1 MRKILMLVVM
11 VVMAVVAMAQTPNK
25 ISYQAVVRDGQ
36 NRLVTNTNVSVQVQI
51 GTSYSET
58 FSVTTNANGL
68 VSLQIPTDAHQTDFN
83 GINWATTNTITTTI
97 TIVSTSEAMTS
108 TVPVTAVPYALYA
121 NNVNPAAFDVIYDK
135 IYADSLA
142 LAGAINTVDAKFDNY
157 MDSLAVIRTVAD
169 TAAALRSAMPD
180 AQVQSDW
187 TETNTSSKAYILHK
201 PILMDSATVMQ
212 RISDTAGAVRGE
224 VDAKLTEYTKT
235 ADLANQIAGQISDT
249 ADAVRGE
256 VDAKLTEYTK
266 TADLANQIADQI
278 SDTADA
284 VRGEVDTKLADYTK
298 TADLANQIAGQISDT
313 ADAVRGEVDA
323 KLADYLDSVAV
334 LKHIADTAAALRA
347 AMPASQLNADWTEI
361 DPDSKAFILHKPII
375 MDSLAVIR
383 TVADTA
389 GNIRTAMNTM
399 KEKLQENI
407 DSTSANVRS
416 ALIDTAAAL
425 RAAMP
430 EVGEG
435 KYSLVNPKTGA
446 VVGTILVNAN
456 DSTGIVLPGNPLT
469 LKFKRNGNE
478 LVAYNAFGGYDF
490 PDVDMSDTSYVIDL
504 KDTITT
510 QAIVKYIL
518 AARADT
524 YVNDIDSISR
534 AFRTN
539 VDVKNAIYDTIKAIA
554 MRHEQDALDI
564 ALYYFNNISAT
575 QMRQILDQ
583 LTAASVQNFIDKL
596 NSVLTQADVN
606 NFIDALSHSITPT
619 QVEYLLNALNN
630 KVTPAQVND
639 FIDALDAAA
648 AHTGTAA
655 WQLKKRLHDYIYSVA
670 HE

>member
-68 VSLQIPTDAHQTDFN
+68 VSLQIPTDAHQPDFN

-97 TIVSTSEAMTS
+97 TVGSEVLNS
-108 TVPVTAVPYALYA
+108 TVPVSAVPYALYA
-121 NNVNPAAFDVIYDK
+121 NSLNPDVLDTLVSENELTVILENYYTK
-135 IYADSLA
+135 IGVDTL
-142 LAGAINTVDAKFDNY
+142 LGAK
-157 MDSLAVIRTVAD
+157 AD
-169 TAAALRSAMPD
+169 TSALNALTNNVYTKAEADELLGAKADTSALN
-180 AQVQSDW
+180 AL
-187 TETNTSSKAYILHK
+187 TNNVYTKAEADELLGAKVDTSTL
-201 PILMDSATVMQ
+201 ATTLE
-212 RISDTAGAVRGE
+212 DY
-224 VDAKLTEYTKT
+224 YTKT
-235 ADLANQIAGQISDT
+235 G
-249 ADAVRGE
+249 
-256 VDAKLTEYTK
+256 
-266 TADLANQIADQI
+266 
-278 SDTADA
+278 
-284 VRGEVDTKLADYTK
+284 VDTMLA
-298 TADLANQIAGQISDT
+298 
-313 ADAVRGEVDA
+313 A
-323 KLADYLDSVAV
+323 K
-334 LKHIADTAAALRA
+334 ADTSDIHDATVTFYKPDNTELT
-347 AMPASQLNADWTEI
+347 SFTLNTENNQ
-361 DPDSKAFILHKPII
+361 D
-375 MDSLAVIR
+375 V
-383 TVADTA
+383 
-389 GNIRTAMNTM
+389 
-399 KEKLQENI
+399 
-407 DSTSANVRS
+407 
-416 ALIDTAAAL
+416 
-425 RAAMP
+425 
-430 EVGEG
+430 
-435 KYSLVNPKTGA
+435 Y
-446 VVGTILVNAN
+446 
-456 DSTGIVLPGNPLT
+456 LPGNPLT

>member
-1 MRKILMLVVM
+1 M
-11 VVMAVVAMAQTPNK
+11 
-25 ISYQAVVRDGQ
+25 
-36 NRLVTNTNVSVQVQI
+36 TNNVYTKAEADELLGAKADTSALNALTNNVYTKAEADELLGAKVD
-51 GTSYSET
+51 TST
-58 FSVTTNANGL
+58 L
-68 VSLQIPTDAHQTDFN
+68 
-83 GINWATTNTITTTI
+83 ATTL
-97 TIVSTSEAMTS
+97 ED
-108 TVPVTAVPYALYA
+108 Y
-121 NNVNPAAFDVIYDK
+121 
-135 IYADSLA
+135 
-142 LAGAINTVDAKFDNY
+142 
-157 MDSLAVIRTVAD
+157 
-169 TAAALRSAMPD
+169 
-180 AQVQSDW
+180 
-187 TETNTSSKAYILHK
+187 
-201 PILMDSATVMQ
+201 
-212 RISDTAGAVRGE
+212 
-224 VDAKLTEYTKT
+224 YTKT
-235 ADLANQIAGQISDT
+235 G
-249 ADAVRGE
+249 
-256 VDAKLTEYTK
+256 
-266 TADLANQIADQI
+266 
-278 SDTADA
+278 
-284 VRGEVDTKLADYTK
+284 VDTMLA
-298 TADLANQIAGQISDT
+298 
-313 ADAVRGEVDA
+313 A
-323 KLADYLDSVAV
+323 K
-334 LKHIADTAAALRA
+334 ADTSDIHDATVTFYKPDNTELT
-347 AMPASQLNADWTEI
+347 SFTLNTENNQ
-361 DPDSKAFILHKPII
+361 D
-375 MDSLAVIR
+375 V
-383 TVADTA
+383 
-389 GNIRTAMNTM
+389 
-399 KEKLQENI
+399 
-407 DSTSANVRS
+407 
-416 ALIDTAAAL
+416 
-425 RAAMP
+425 
-430 EVGEG
+430 
-435 KYSLVNPKTGA
+435 Y
-446 VVGTILVNAN
+446 
-456 DSTGIVLPGNPLT
+456 LPGNPLT